1 MKLPSPDQVLG
12 NKNTLPSPSDV
23 LGTVKKKVA
32 SKPRSQ
38 EELWGSESQPQDL
51 YTSLVTGAQE
61 PQQESD
67 GLGGPPK
74 KSGADN
80 RISQSLS
87 KINKG
92 LMNDTEE
99 NVVAQLSKDQT
110 FKNLGFSFEESGW
123 SGDYVT
129 VTAPNKKTKEISLD
143 NFLDSKSAAQSV
155 ELQNFI
161 KQNTTKEKRAELEQ
175 ISQIEDS
182 NIQKLQSEKKKF
194 GQEFDLGLAKGFDKK
209 NSKYLNDKL
218 QTVNSKLI
226 NQNEEYVVP
235 QMNYQFGDLG
245 FKFEESGATGD
256 WMIATAPN
264 GKKMEISLDPLMSS
278 KAVSESAKLQ
288 QFIRDN
294 TPNKGLYVIE
304 KTASD
309 ENQKINSQ
317 KDVDTSIKRIS
328 DEANSL
334 NTELKAFLSRKNAL
348 ETTFEKGSEGYNQLQ
363 AQLITERD
371 ALIQK
376 QSNLKTKE
384 VLLKKSVGKYTSM
397 KSEQGTWLAG
407 TWNALMDASASGT
420 AGFVDMMIDIGAEIT
435 PNEMM
440 MSPKDLKN
448 SSLGISKKL
457 GIKPPSVSQ
466 TYAQWK
472 ESLTEDQK
480 DSVEDEMDDII
491 KKSMKKD
498 AIPIIRKG
506 NREVFGS
513 STATPE
519 WDQLKS
525 EGFWGG
531 AYLGLVKTAPALIGG
546 SGPAGWAQRTAQMY
560 ALVSDGIRQEMD
572 KNPEFDNV
580 SENQK
585 LAVVLPVG
593 ITGAILE
600 EFGLKNIKGS
610 TGLIN
615 KIAMSALGKAGTR
628 TTAKTFRELVENEV
642 ESGLARGLLTIGSA
656 GLAEFE
662 SGALQT
668 ATELGIKEIYN
679 QVTDKKMFE
688 TPETIGEWVNDIAI
702 AGAQEAVGGFVLGM
716 PTAISAAYSEKGFL
730 KMSDDNFR
738 IFEAAAN
745 DDNIQKAFITNLKT
759 QITQGIITTAEAKEQ
774 LNNYRNSVGLFKSL
788 PEGLNTQQKKEA
800 MNLLKEK
807 RDLQNQVDGKD
818 PSLVKKLTDRIT
830 AIDASLI
837 SISEST
843 VTDEN
848 AAEAVEEITPAVE
861 EPAVKPSGQ
870 KVTDVIN
877 RPATLESQAGVKLET
892 PIDGDVYQEGQR
904 VIFED
909 KNKKVYDL
917 GNIDEISDKTV
928 EELGIKPQEEMV
940 SVTPEGKVKVGE
952 NEWNMQSELP
962 NYGIE
967 YDSDGNVKA
976 VSLKDDAGKTV
987 MYEGQVAEDAAY
999 QVLLKQTET
1008 PEQRQAINEI
1018 LENDEELNR
1027 QLREAEEAAK
1037 AAAVEVTEPGA
1048 PKTQAEQ
1055 YSEELDKTKE
1065 SDPEAYWSVSPVSAA
1080 DAAKGTII
1088 DTPDGA
1094 AIVKPDGDIAGLFKK
1109 ATSKAKGVAQDL
1121 LKRAVA
1127 AGGKKLDNFDGYLTK
1142 QYEKAGFR
1150 IVSRVP
1156 FNEEYAPPGWNKE
1169 IHGTPDVVAMV
1180 YDPEGK
1186 LDIEEKT
1193 FDDYDEAMAYR
1204 DSLLEP
1210 SIDVELE
1217 GLAKLFDESDKGF
1230 RISQVDKAKEALKRI
1245 LPGVEFIVHETNEA
1259 YKKATGESGSG
1270 GMYIYRPKTDKKPAS
1285 RVIHINKQKAN
1296 GRTVAHEVFHAV
1308 ILDKIKGDKAVQE
1321 ITARMVDAVYKT
1333 ASPELRAELDAFA
1346 ARYTDKTIRDEER
1359 LAELIGIIADGYPK
1373 MSQINKGIVK
1383 RWLEALAKMFGR
1395 KPFTDNEV
1403 IDLLN
1408 TLAGKISTGEVISEE
1423 DVKIIK
1429 PTKVDS
1435 KGNLPE
1441 PTEKSKNNLKA
1452 KRSQLTDDT
1461 KSKVKIGSIVSTRT
1475 PDTEGIHKTS
1485 DSIVD
1490 LKSLEKD
1497 DALVIK
1503 IAKELSSYG
1512 LSKIEEVNNI
1522 NDARNLIQDFKKS
1535 VKDNLR
1541 FLHDSFG
1548 KEVRDVAKLWYD
1560 GANKISNEI
1569 ADKYDYSTDQVAGV
1583 MAVLSPQMD
1592 WFRNLSLGKR
1602 VIDIYKNQQDTLFD
1616 SKMKSWVEN
1625 SSSGT
1630 GKNKKPLLPDSKDII
1645 KRVDGKKLSELD
1657 IKDKAIFIRAYDEM
1671 YNSKNYENISPNGE
1685 INGLVRNK
1693 NGSPGACGWGA
1704 FPTIE
1709 KSISILEDGSIE
1721 NISKN
1726 LGNMHKVRNF
1736 FNNISNPND
1745 PNAVTIDT
1753 HAVAAGLLLP
1763 LSGSSKEV
1771 LYNFG
1776 GASSKSTGSKGSYA
1790 VYADAYRELAKELKI
1805 LPRELQSITWEAVRG
1820 LFKADFKANKSN
1832 EENVKK
1838 VWSKYKNGEIS
1849 IDKAHSD
1856 INDLAGGISKPVW
1869 YEYVADDNVK
1879 SLDENSAAM
1888 DQANED
1894 LSEPTTIKRS
1904 QLTDDGVTINAKS
1917 NTSYTVTDN
1926 GNVVGSMQLTSNKEL
1941 GKGYLSVDLSKLNE
1955 KYIGKG
1961 IGLELYRTVANKL
1974 KDKGIVLTSSM
1985 FRNEKSDRVWKS
1997 LEKSGEAVEIY
2008 SDPKLKRTVYALVNP
2023 EVRRS
2028 QKVEWEE
2035 SKLGKGDKAITDRQ
2049 PVLQNA
2055 AERYA
2060 NKEISYE
2067 EYLKIKDVT
2076 SPIKPIT
2083 DFIEPAKEE
2092 DIRFAVGINAEG
2104 KTNLKF
2110 DKGTLLGLRL
2120 DINAYINKNIWAI
2133 TIHAPGKGKVLS
2145 YNNVARLKN
2154 VTFGSNAK
2162 DALNIARHKINKA
2175 TIARMH
2181 GEWIPIEGNT
2191 SEEKGKSA
2199 MKFVESIVNNP
2210 EWSQV
2215 GMNPFRHSWFY
2226 DRADGKP
2233 VLAADELIQ
2242 IGGLVYA
2249 KNVVKTTPYDKA
2261 FEFLDQEG
2269 DVMRFQEA
2277 KGIDE
2282 IVRIAKEAKYSDA
2295 AISAFL
2301 KAKGFSDAEITSALA
2316 TDRPSVNKIYEDS
2329 KKAIDDKKRRV
2340 SIKDLAPF
2348 LRKSLLD
2355 RQAYIKRVINRIDN
2369 KSAKKA
2375 YDLLV
2380 TKAGASALASERFKR
2395 AEKKIY
2401 GGLSSEDVSTLDKII
2416 YAKRMVA
2423 VNESRAKL
2431 GLEPYKGMDGYS
2443 IDDANRDLADF
2454 KNSLGDKKFN
2464 DLSNRATEYFD
2475 VFKLNLKKLY
2485 ESGRISEET
2494 YESLKDTEYSPI
2506 KTIKYIIGDNLSVDE
2521 IDTQAKSLGISRNDI
2536 MKLSDN
2542 NENEIILDSK
2552 WLLAM
2557 SINSVEGRAFENNM
2571 LREFDKAI
2579 KEATPEEKK
2588 AFEDIILDNP
2598 VVGTKKDGG
2607 LKYKYDDTRLPVGYT
2622 KVSYFNDG
2630 NKVEIVLKDQYAKQ
2644 LLDVKNKNKALET
2657 LGKLTGTKIL
2667 RFFATGGNPLFIIGN
2682 TAVDFQNIAFFSDV
2696 YSKFKPMAT
2705 AQLARDYTKNFV
2717 KKLFV
2722 SNEYNKIFNEY
2733 INHGGALDYMAS
2745 DGLRSL
2751 ESMNPVKGVT
2761 KAVQKGLIAYGR
2773 AMSLLGETSEVAF
2786 RLSVFQKVKEDSIKE
2801 FKKENNREP
2810 NAQELDD
2817 IMWNAG
2823 RQSRETMDFSQG
2835 GDVAKNIDAVFP
2847 YFNAALQG
2855 IRRPIDFAKKD
2866 PVGFS
2871 SSVLQYT
2878 VMASSL
2884 AAGSFAMLINAV
2896 GGDDDEDRTKKIM
2909 DAMNSLSE
2917 YEKANYHIMFTGEKN
2932 KDGEYEYYRVKK
2944 LPVLSV
2950 ISTVAEQLIYKE
2962 FFNSKGID
2970 YDMDSKVMLE
2980 AVNKSNP
2987 LPVTVQEVA
2996 GKNPVASGLVSY
3008 WANKDTFTGDK
3019 IFREPDNKKILP
3031 EAEGMF
3037 DDRVDQIYKDLA
3049 PGFGL
3054 SPARTK
3060 VMVEKVITSANTN
3073 PTIPLIYSAYDGL
3086 FNKSDGLGSEVK
3098 EAMSGVGDAF
3108 GKKVVRY
3115 TDKKIIRYKDQDEK
3129 EYQESV
3135 LETKVWNS
3143 EQKVYNEIK
3152 KKYDGGGNLTNK
3164 ELIDLVKENFEPMD
3178 YRKYAKKYN
3187 AYIHNMNIDKSV
3199 LDIIFEDVPEVQAMK
3214 LNQRYGPN
3222 LEGEELKELGRA
3234 MNSAGKRINNK
3245 SIYIY
3250 NKKYKNRKNAQ

>member
-1 MKLPSPDQVLG
+1 MK
-12 NKNTLPSPSDV
+12 PSDEMNEYNKIYEEEGKGFWGVIKGLVNNPTVIPEV
-23 LGTVKKKVA
+23 LTSSLISMATNTDALKAGGATIGAGAVRGAAIGAVA
-32 SKPRSQ
+32 TP
-38 EELWGSESQPQDL
+38 EFLG
-51 YTSLVTGAQE
+51 VGAI
-61 PQQESD
+61 P
-67 GLGGPPK
+67 GAI
-74 KSGADN
+74 SGA
-80 RISQSLS
+80 
-87 KINKG
+87 
-92 LMNDTEE
+92 
-99 NVVAQLSKDQT
+99 A
-110 FKNLGFSFEESGW
+110 
-123 SGDYVT
+123 
-129 VTAPNKKTKEISLD
+129 
-143 NFLDSKSAAQSV
+143 SAVPYA
-155 ELQNFI
+155 F
-161 KQNTTKEKRAELEQ
+161 
-175 ISQIEDS
+175 
-182 NIQKLQSEKKKF
+182 
-194 GQEFDLGLAKGFDKK
+194 GLA
-209 NSKYLNDKL
+209 S
-218 QTVNSKLI
+218 TV
-226 NQNEEYVVP
+226 V
-235 QMNYQFGDLG
+235 
-245 FKFEESGATGD
+245 ESGATFGELL
-256 WMIATAPN
+256 TEELN
-264 GKKMEISLDPLMSS
+264 GKDLTKENVKSILEDPKKLNSIRNKAVARGLIIGTVDALTGKLASGVGAKILSRSAAKSATGAVTKAGVVKSTAAGAAIESLGGSVGEASARAAVGQDMDVSEIALEGLAELPGGVRSTILARTAKPSYKINGEKVNAEDIDELINTMTPEQLSNTKFDIKNDYEGREFKIRDKVLTNSIKEEVRKINPELNDSSLDAITDLE
-278 KAVSESAKLQ
+278 KQLQTLEGNKTQAGKNKVSELK
-288 QFIRDN
+288 
-294 TPNKGLYVIE
+294 NKI
-304 KTASD
+304 KD
-309 ENQKINSQ
+309 IQENQ
-317 KDVDTSIKRIS
+317 
-328 DEANSL
+328 
-334 NTELKAFLSRKNAL
+334 LK
-348 ETTFEKGSEGYNQLQ
+348 
-363 AQLITERD
+363 
-371 ALIQK
+371 
-376 QSNLKTKE
+376 
-384 VLLKKSVGKYTSM
+384 
-397 KSEQGTWLAG
+397 
-407 TWNALMDASASGT
+407 
-420 AGFVDMMIDIGAEIT
+420 
-435 PNEMM
+435 
-440 MSPKDLKN
+440 
-448 SSLGISKKL
+448 
-457 GIKPPSVSQ
+457 
-466 TYAQWK
+466 
-472 ESLTEDQK
+472 
-480 DSVEDEMDDII
+480 
-491 KKSMKKD
+491 
-498 AIPIIRKG
+498 
-506 NREVFGS
+506 
-513 STATPE
+513 
-519 WDQLKS
+519 
-525 EGFWGG
+525 
-531 AYLGLVKTAPALIGG
+531 
-546 SGPAGWAQRTAQMY
+546 
-560 ALVSDGIRQEMD
+560 
-572 KNPEFDNV
+572 
-580 SENQK
+580 
-585 LAVVLPVG
+585 
-593 ITGAILE
+593 
-600 EFGLKNIKGS
+600 
-610 TGLIN
+610 
-615 KIAMSALGKAGTR
+615 
-628 TTAKTFRELVENEV
+628 EV
-642 ESGLARGLLTIGSA
+642 ESAVEEVKPTEVAVKKSGLQPIGDIDANVDRFEIYSGNRFEITLTNVDETGQALPRGEGKKKVMIKTIGSD
-656 GLAEFE
+656 GTVRVNN
-662 SGALQT
+662 AL
-668 ATELGIKEIYN
+668 TE
-679 QVTDKKMFE
+679 TFE
-688 TPETIGEWVNDIAI
+688 TA
-702 AGAQEAVGGFVLGM
+702 
-716 PTAISAAYSEKGFL
+716 
-730 KMSDDNFR
+730 
-738 IFEAAAN
+738 
-745 DDNIQKAFITNLKT
+745 
-759 QITQGIITTAEAKEQ
+759 AEAKEYA
-774 LNNYRNSVGLFKSL
+774 NKFIS
-788 PEGLNTQQKKEA
+788 
-800 MNLLKEK
+800 
-807 RDLQNQVDGKD
+807 KD
-818 PSLVKKLTDRIT
+818 TTTEV
-830 AIDASLI
+830 
-837 SISEST
+837 
-843 VTDEN
+843 
-848 AAEAVEEITPAVE
+848 TPAIEEVKPVE
-861 EPAVKPSGQ
+861 VKPSGQ

-877 RPATLESQAGVKLET
+877 RPATLESQAGVKLDT
-892 PIDGDVYQEGQR
+892 PIEGDVYQEGQR

-909 KNKKVYDL
+909 KNKKIYDL

-967 YDSDGNVKA
+967 YDKDGNVKA
-976 VSLKDDAGKTV
+976 VSLKDDDGKTV

-1037 AAAVEVTEPGA
+1037 AAAAEVTEPGA

-1121 LKRAVA
+1121 LKRAIA

-1169 IHGTPDVVAMV
+1169 LHGTPDVVAMV

-1204 DSLLEP
+1204 DSILE
-1210 SIDVELE
+1210 IDVELE

-1230 RISQVDKAKEALKRI
+1230 RMSQVDKAKEALKRI

-1359 LAELIGIIADGYPK
+1359 LAELLGIIADGYPK

-1383 RWLEALAKMFGR
+1383 RWLEKLAKMFGR

-1403 IDLLN
+1403 IELLN
-1408 TLAGKISTGEVISEE
+1408 TLAGKISTGEVISAEDVAILSEKEINIPGSQIIGSINIKLRRQAKVADFDTTPPKVEGVNMIYPSKSDIKDVLEKSGGAAVFINSDGTKVGKVSINGRDIIVQGGIDYTFIKENVDDNIGFAASEDSKISYLKSISEELIKERDAKNPQHKGKPIAVFVVAQNGETMLGEWYAAEYIMEGIDQSISENETVLDDIKKDFIDAIESAKLSGNKSGLADRKAKDKVLKMIEEGKFDTQKGRIEIAKEMASKEFSFGFRVNLNKELIAGNEKSWNSGKNRGIKKALSDVGHTMNDFWNKFLDERFLNKLNSTKLQANKGSSISNKTFSGFFYNPSDSLEDQVNHAKLGIDHAQFNSSFKSQENFLLDSAYDVNKLFPNMGYPTQSGIDLYNSKNKTDFNKKNMSIIDKTKVSTWLNNNNSSKLVVNPYSSISLSIYTGTVNEEPNIKEE
-1423 DVKIIK
+1423 DKTIIRK
-1429 PTKVDS
+1429 QIVGENANLSQNVRDNLEVARDMESSKKSDKEIRLATGWERGADKKWRYEVPDNIPFLKDTIKTVGEFLSEDKDTNQLSQKANYFLPKELLDLYPQLNDITIKFDKVGDESTGSWDPTTNTIEVSIGVYPFKTVSSLIHEVQHAIQEIEGFAEGGGLATSAKLAILSLEKKLGKRIEDTTRKEMVSLKLNKEEENFRTFILNSFYKAKNQKQLLNLIDKESYKVY
-1435 KGNLPE
+1435 KNLSGEVEARNAERRMNATPE
-1441 PTEKSKNNLKA
+1441 GRRKTTLQETEDVA
-1452 KRSQLTDDT
+1452 REDQVIFFKRSQL
-1461 KSKVKIGSIVSTRT
+1461 
-1475 PDTEGIHKTS
+1475 
-1485 DSIVD
+1485 
-1490 LKSLEKD
+1490 
-1497 DALVIK
+1497 
-1503 IAKELSSYG
+1503 
-1512 LSKIEEVNNI
+1512 EE
-1522 NDARNLIQDFKKS
+1522 
-1535 VKDNLR
+1535 
-1541 FLHDSFG
+1541 
-1548 KEVRDVAKLWYD
+1548 E
-1560 GANKISNEI
+1560 
-1569 ADKYDYSTDQVAGV
+1569 
-1583 MAVLSPQMD
+1583 
-1592 WFRNLSLGKR
+1592 
-1602 VIDIYKNQQDTLFD
+1602 
-1616 SKMKSWVEN
+1616 
-1625 SSSGT
+1625 
-1630 GKNKKPLLPDSKDII
+1630 
-1645 KRVDGKKLSELD
+1645 
-1657 IKDKAIFIRAYDEM
+1657 
-1671 YNSKNYENISPNGE
+1671 
-1685 INGLVRNK
+1685 
-1693 NGSPGACGWGA
+1693 
-1704 FPTIE
+1704 
-1709 KSISILEDGSIE
+1709 
-1721 NISKN
+1721 
-1726 LGNMHKVRNF
+1726 
-1736 FNNISNPND
+1736 
-1745 PNAVTIDT
+1745 
-1753 HAVAAGLLLP
+1753 
-1763 LSGSSKEV
+1763 
-1771 LYNFG
+1771 
-1776 GASSKSTGSKGSYA
+1776 
-1790 VYADAYRELAKELKI
+1790 
-1805 LPRELQSITWEAVRG
+1805 
-1820 LFKADFKANKSN
+1820 
-1832 EENVKK
+1832 
-1838 VWSKYKNGEIS
+1838 
-1849 IDKAHSD
+1849 
-1856 INDLAGGISKPVW
+1856 
-1869 YEYVADDNVK
+1869 
-1879 SLDENSAAM
+1879 
-1888 DQANED
+1888 
-1894 LSEPTTIKRS
+1894 
-1904 QLTDDGVTINAKS
+1904 GVTINAKS

-1926 GNVVGSMQLTSNKEL
+1926 GNIVGSMQLTSDKAL

-1961 IGLELYRTVANKL
+1961 IGLDLYRTVANKL

-2008 SDPKLKRTVYALVNP
+2008 SDPRLKKTVYALVNP

-2035 SKLGKGDKAITDRQ
+2035 SRIGKGDKAITERQ

-2060 NKEISYE
+2060 KKEISYE

-2301 KAKGFSDAEITSALA
+2301 KAKGFSDAEIASALA

-2329 KKAIDDKKRRV
+2329 KKAIEDKKRRV

-2443 IDDANRDLADF
+2443 IDDANKDLADF
-2454 KNSLGDKKFN
+2454 KSSLGDKKFN

-2536 MKLSDN
+2536 MKLSDK

-2722 SNEYNKIFNEY
+2722 SNEYNKVFNEY

-2761 KAVQKGLIAYGR
+2761 KAVQKGLVAYGR

-2855 IRRPIDFAKKD
+2855 IRRPIDFATKD

-2896 GGDDDEDRTKKIM
+2896 GGDDDEDRAKKIM

-2962 FFNSKGID
+2962 FFNSKGIE

-3115 TDKKIIRYKDQDEK
+3115 TDKKIIRYKDQDER

-3135 LETKVWNS
+3135 IETKVWNS

-3178 YRKYAKKYN
+3178 YMKYAKKYN

-3222 LEGEELKELGRA
+3222 LEGEELKELGKA

>member
-1 MKLPSPDQVLG
+1 MIDPLG
-12 NKNTLPSPSDV
+12 IKKNDP
-23 LGTVKKKVA
+23 LGLKKKVD
-32 SKPRSQ
+32 SKPLSQ
-38 EELWGSESQPQDL
+38 EELWGSDSQPQDL
-51 YTSLVTGAQE
+51 YTSLATGAQE

-74 KSGADN
+74 MKTFTGLTPEEQQTLQAKPAIKVSKSVELTSKRLKLQN
-80 RISQSLS
+80 ELS
-87 KINKG
+87 KTKV
-92 LMNDTEE
+92 TPE
-99 NVVAQLSKDQT
+99 NQAEISRKTDELSSIVKEQDKIGKTRLSELEQQFKSSKDENSANAEAEERLNNLITKTGVWNNVKSTSIDVYNSVVDELSALTDEVGIKELKADTDPLSEEKNKVIKDALKKKIRLDENQINEEAKKLYKEKQVESIET
-110 FKNLGFSFEESGW
+110 DRINSFLDDLDDDDKNLLKQDRYNRSVHLQEDNVKQEKIINAYEVVGNKKIKEYQDIENELLNFKSQNKEVPKELYDSYINLGFEIKGISNSISKRQKLLQKNKEDLGDVNQEFDFFKRQYGDVENFLLNTGTMARKLAVNTLGGLNYVGSLGGIIGDKNLGVQKDVIRINAEIDDQRDRLRKSVETIESPEGFVNYVSDVMSNQIPSLVVTSTGAGGLAAIGVSTAGEKYADMNKEVLEGKATYSPLQMASVPFLYGAAEVVSEIPTVSILKKGGRLLESITKNEADLITKSVKQKAKEWAKDW
-123 SGDYVT
+123 SVDTG
-129 VTAPNKKTKEISLD
+129 KEIAGEEFTNFAQNFTDKYVLGKKDVGLLD
-143 NFLDSKSAAQSV
+143 NAGTVLKDTFTLTSILKAAPHVAGAILKPHQTNEDLLILDDNSRKIIEFSNQIDSNV
-155 ELQNFI
+155 LSD
-161 KQNTTKEKRAELEQ
+161 KEKAVVTKQ
-175 ISQIEDS
+175 M
-182 NIQKLQSEKKKF
+182 NKLV
-194 GQEFDLGLAKGFDKK
+194 AK
-209 NSKYLNDKL
+209 NSEIIANTIDKVDNMPVDVYKKVIELNDKAANIKSEAV
-218 QTVNSKLI
+218 TI
-226 NQNEEYVVP
+226 NDGVLPNKNDLLKELSVEYKSVRDQRNAFLNIKYQAPAVEEVKPAEEPTIKDSQIPLKRETFEFESAEGDILDVQVTTRKDGSRDFVAKDKDGRIVSSQKVGKDNTLTTEEYVTKG
-235 QMNYQFGDLG
+235 YGDIQG
-245 FKFEESGATGD
+245 ES
-256 WMIATAPN
+256 
-264 GKKMEISLDPLMSS
+264 
-278 KAVSESAKLQ
+278 KL
-288 QFIRDN
+288 
-294 TPNKGLYVIE
+294 
-304 KTASD
+304 
-309 ENQKINSQ
+309 
-317 KDVDTSIKRIS
+317 
-328 DEANSL
+328 
-334 NTELKAFLSRKNAL
+334 
-348 ETTFEKGSEGYNQLQ
+348 
-363 AQLITERD
+363 
-371 ALIQK
+371 
-376 QSNLKTKE
+376 
-384 VLLKKSVGKYTSM
+384 
-397 KSEQGTWLAG
+397 EQG
-407 TWNALMDASASGT
+407 N
-420 AGFVDMMIDIGAEIT
+420 DIMA
-435 PNEMM
+435 PAM
-440 MSPKDLKN
+440 KD
-448 SSLGISKKL
+448 KL
-457 GIKPPSVSQ
+457 
-466 TYAQWK
+466 
-472 ESLTEDQK
+472 
-480 DSVEDEMDDII
+480 
-491 KKSMKKD
+491 
-498 AIPIIRKG
+498 
-506 NREVFGS
+506 
-513 STATPE
+513 TPE
-519 WDQLKS
+519 
-525 EGFWGG
+525 
-531 AYLGLVKTAPALIGG
+531 
-546 SGPAGWAQRTAQMY
+546 
-560 ALVSDGIRQEMD
+560 
-572 KNPEFDNV
+572 
-580 SENQK
+580 QK
-585 LAVVLPVG
+585 
-593 ITGAILE
+593 
-600 EFGLKNIKGS
+600 K
-610 TGLIN
+610 
-615 KIAMSALGKAGTR
+615 
-628 TTAKTFRELVENEV
+628 
-642 ESGLARGLLTIGSA
+642 
-656 GLAEFE
+656 
-662 SGALQT
+662 
-668 ATELGIKEIYN
+668 ELGITE
-679 QVTDKKMFE
+679 E
-688 TPETIGEWVNDIAI
+688 P
-702 AGAQEAVGGFVLGM
+702 
-716 PTAISAAYSEKGFL
+716 
-730 KMSDDNFR
+730 
-738 IFEAAAN
+738 
-745 DDNIQKAFITNLKT
+745 
-759 QITQGIITTAEAKEQ
+759 
-774 LNNYRNSVGLFKSL
+774 
-788 PEGLNTQQKKEA
+788 
-800 MNLLKEK
+800 
-807 RDLQNQVDGKD
+807 
-818 PSLVKKLTDRIT
+818 
-830 AIDASLI
+830 
-837 SISEST
+837 
-843 VTDEN
+843 
-848 AAEAVEEITPAVE
+848 AVEEVTPAVE
-861 EPAVKPSGQ
+861 E
-870 KVTDVIN
+870 
-877 RPATLESQAGVKLET
+877 
-892 PIDGDVYQEGQR
+892 
-904 VIFED
+904 
-909 KNKKVYDL
+909 
-917 GNIDEISDKTV
+917 
-928 EELGIKPQEEMV
+928 
-940 SVTPEGKVKVGE
+940 VTP
-952 NEWNMQSELP
+952 
-962 NYGIE
+962 
-967 YDSDGNVKA
+967 
-976 VSLKDDAGKTV
+976 
-987 MYEGQVAEDAAY
+987 AE
-999 QVLLKQTET
+999 V
-1008 PEQRQAINEI
+1008 
-1018 LENDEELNR
+1018 
-1027 QLREAEEAAK
+1027 
-1037 AAAVEVTEPGA
+1037 AVEYNGTEYTKNEYNNWVNTKTGNEVKGIGDTGKELIKTLDDLSI

-1127 AGGKKLDNFDGYLTK
+1127 AGGKKLDNFDTYLTP
-1142 QYEKAGFR
+1142 QYIKAGFR
-1150 IVSRVP
+1150 VVSRTP

-1169 IHGTPDVVAMV
+1169 LHGTPDVVAMV
-1180 YDPEGK
+1180 YDPENK

-1193 FDDYDEAMAYR
+1193 FNDYDEAIAYR
-1204 DSLLEP
+1204 DSILE
-1210 SIDVELE
+1210 IDAELE
-1217 GLAKLFDESDKGF
+1217 GLAKLFDESEKGF
-1230 RISQVDKAKEALKRI
+1230 RESQVDNAKEALKGI

-1270 GMYIYRPKTDKKPAS
+1270 GMYIYSSGGDK
-1285 RVIHINKQKAN
+1285 VIHINKQKAN

-1333 ASPELRAELDAFA
+1333 ASPELRSELDAFA

-1373 MSQINKGIVK
+1373 MSPANKSIVK
-1383 RWLEALAKMFGR
+1383 RWLDALAKTFGF

-1408 TLAGKISTGEVISEE
+1408 TLAGKISTGEVISAE
-1423 DVKIIK
+1423 DVAIFKGGKKVNTPSDGLTKRFQYGNDKVKLEITYLEQDRVEELKEKGLLIEPENLSGLNGKKVVTTSPDDMLVGSIFVNGKEVATGNGGVYFVTKFGDVWANSNKAVANGLAKAINETFDPVTGKSYLALVKGTDAKLVSSPQGVTSSLAVTESMIDAGLFSLSDFRSAVRSAVKSSGGSISLSPNGSAKVLKSEVDNFFKDVTSSTFEKRGNVLRDIVSNLAKSESAKTNKTEIIK
-1429 PTKVDS
+1429 FLNGDES
-1435 KGNLPE
+1435 KGLGVGK
-1441 PTEKSKNNLKA
+1441 TEKSQSLIDLIATTSAEK
-1452 KRSQLTDDT
+1452 LTKGLNTGDVYAVIEIDG
-1461 KSKVKIGSIVSTRT
+1461 KVKVVQ
-1475 PDTEGIHKTS
+1475 
-1485 DSIVD
+1485 DSHQSYPYHIKIVD
-1490 LKSLEKD
+1490 ENGNISNKKPVLILPKNRRNGKEILTSVDGKT
-1497 DALVIK
+1497 
-1503 IAKELSSYG
+1503 AKELGTAFSGKVGATANMPYG
-1512 LSKIEEVNNI
+1512 KGII
-1522 NDARNLIQDFKKS
+1522 MDDS
-1535 VKDNLR
+1535 V
-1541 FLHDSFG
+1541 S
-1548 KEVRDVAKLWYD
+1548 
-1560 GANKISNEI
+1560 
-1569 ADKYDYSTDQVAGV
+1569 
-1583 MAVLSPQMD
+1583 
-1592 WFRNLSLGKR
+1592 
-1602 VIDIYKNQQDTLFD
+1602 
-1616 SKMKSWVEN
+1616 
-1625 SSSGT
+1625 
-1630 GKNKKPLLPDSKDII
+1630 
-1645 KRVDGKKLSELD
+1645 
-1657 IKDKAIFIRAYDEM
+1657 
-1671 YNSKNYENISPNGE
+1671 
-1685 INGLVRNK
+1685 
-1693 NGSPGACGWGA
+1693 
-1704 FPTIE
+1704 
-1709 KSISILEDGSIE
+1709 
-1721 NISKN
+1721 
-1726 LGNMHKVRNF
+1726 
-1736 FNNISNPND
+1736 
-1745 PNAVTIDT
+1745 
-1753 HAVAAGLLLP
+1753 
-1763 LSGSSKEV
+1763 
-1771 LYNFG
+1771 
-1776 GASSKSTGSKGSYA
+1776 
-1790 VYADAYRELAKELKI
+1790 
-1805 LPRELQSITWEAVRG
+1805 
-1820 LFKADFKANKSN
+1820 
-1832 EENVKK
+1832 
-1838 VWSKYKNGEIS
+1838 
-1849 IDKAHSD
+1849 
-1856 INDLAGGISKPVW
+1856 
-1869 YEYVADDNVK
+1869 
-1879 SLDENSAAM
+1879 
-1888 DQANED
+1888 
-1894 LSEPTTIKRS
+1894 TIKRS
-1904 QLTDDGVTINAKS
+1904 QLTEGKVDTVSESFFNDADKIFPNDHILGGYA
-1917 NTSYTVTDN
+1917 VTD
-1926 GNVVGSMQLTSNKEL
+1926 
-1941 GKGYLSVDLSKLNE
+1941 Y
-1955 KYIGKG
+1955 
-1961 IGLELYRTVANKL
+1961 
-1974 KDKGIVLTSSM
+1974 
-1985 FRNEKSDRVWKS
+1985 
-1997 LEKSGEAVEIY
+1997 
-2008 SDPKLKRTVYALVNP
+2008 
-2023 EVRRS
+2023 
-2028 QKVEWEE
+2028 
-2035 SKLGKGDKAITDRQ
+2035 
-2049 PVLQNA
+2049 
-2055 AERYA
+2055 
-2060 NKEISYE
+2060 
-2067 EYLKIKDVT
+2067 
-2076 SPIKPIT
+2076 
-2083 DFIEPAKEE
+2083 
-2092 DIRFAVGINAEG
+2092 
-2104 KTNLKF
+2104 
-2110 DKGTLLGLRL
+2110 
-2120 DINAYINKNIWAI
+2120 
-2133 TIHAPGKGKVLS
+2133 KGKLIGRVKLS
-2145 YNNVARLKN
+2145 EVNDNTVKIDEVVSEKKGERTGNGSAIMKMVVDNADKNNTKLTLTANLILGIKAKGFETAKKLQSFYEKFGFVK
-2154 VTFGSNAK
+2154 GSNGLMTREPVIVKKLQQA
-2162 DALNIARHKINKA
+2162 N
-2175 TIARMH
+2175 TIEDM
-2181 GEWIPIEGNT
+2181 
-2191 SEEKGKSA
+2191 
-2199 MKFVESIVNNP
+2199 
-2210 EWSQV
+2210 
-2215 GMNPFRHSWFY
+2215 
-2226 DRADGKP
+2226 
-2233 VLAADELIQ
+2233 
-2242 IGGLVYA
+2242 
-2249 KNVVKTTPYDKA
+2249 
-2261 FEFLDQEG
+2261 
-2269 DVMRFQEA
+2269 
-2277 KGIDE
+2277 
-2282 IVRIAKEAKYSDA
+2282 VRIAKEAKYSDA

-2301 KAKGFSDAEITSALA
+2301 KTKGFSDAEITSALA

-2329 KKAIDDKKRRV
+2329 KKAIDDKKKRV

-2454 KNSLGDKKFN
+2454 KSSLGDKKFN

-2722 SNEYNKIFNEY
+2722 SNEYNKVFNEY

-2896 GGDDDEDRTKKIM
+2896 GGDDDEDRAKKIM

-3019 IFREPDNKKILP
+3019 IFREPNNKKILP

-3129 EYQESV
+3129 EYQESL

-3152 KKYDGGGNLTNK
+3152 KKYDGGGNLTKK

-3178 YRKYAKKYN
+3178 YMKYAKKYN

-3250 NKKYKNRKNAQ
+3250 NKKYKNRNKAQ